1 MKINWFQ
8 KGIFGRAWE
17 IIVGERDGERGSKVD
32 RAAVARIDASSS
44 LVALPKSK
52 GGKIMEPHKMTFVGI
67 DLALPHGETRL
78 SRKQWP
84 KSASPVVVDI
94 VYSGLV
100 FTVAKATILLGK
112 NSKKVI
118 IEAEGISRLSP
129 TDDPG
134 DNNPIQGKE
143 MAISQAVKALHT
155 RVMRHRRSLH
165 HYRG

>member
-1 MKINWFQ
+1 MDRFWSFLKLKKVKKSQGLTSAARGMMLESI
-8 KGIFGRAWE
+8 
-17 IIVGERDGERGSKVD
+17 ERGQEVGGAQMQKEF
-32 RAAVARIDASSS
+32 
-44 LVALPKSK
+44 LE
-52 GGKIMEPHKMTFVGI
+52 GGKVMEPHKMTFVGI
-67 DLALPHGETRL
+67 DDALPHGETRL

-94 VYSGLV
+94 VYQGLV
-100 FTVAKATILLGK
+100 FTVAKATILLGR
-112 NSKKVI
+112 NEKKVL

-129 TDDPG
+129 TDDP
-134 DNNPIQGKE
+134 DNNNPIQGKE